1 MTPMTITQIAFSIIG
16 ILLGIFGYFL
26 KIIHADIRQATSDIG
41 RLKGQLD
48 MVKQENN
55 LRYEQMEEVT
65 QMKIDHL
72 TYQVTRLAD
81 ILGEHY
87 KRENKASNTIKP

>member
-1 MTPMTITQIAFSIIG
+1 MDAMTITQLAFAVIG
-16 ILLGIFGYFL
+16 LLLGVFGYFL
-26 KIIHADIRQATSDIG
+26 KIIHNDIRKATEDIG
-41 RLKGQLD
+41 KLKGQLD

-55 LRYEQMEEVT
+55 LRYQRMEEVT

-72 TYQVTRLAD
+72 TEQVTRLAE

-87 KRENKASNTIKP
+87 KKETKIK

>member
-1 MTPMTITQIAFSIIG
+1 MEPMTISSIAFSVIG
-16 ILLGIFGYFL
+16 ILLAVIGHFL
-26 KIIHADIRQATSDIG
+26 KILHSDVRRATEKIG
-41 RLKGQLD
+41 KLEGQLD

-55 LRYEQMEEVT
+55 LRYERMEEVT

-72 TYQVTRLAD
+72 TDQITRLAE

-87 KRENKASNTIKP
+87 KKQDSK